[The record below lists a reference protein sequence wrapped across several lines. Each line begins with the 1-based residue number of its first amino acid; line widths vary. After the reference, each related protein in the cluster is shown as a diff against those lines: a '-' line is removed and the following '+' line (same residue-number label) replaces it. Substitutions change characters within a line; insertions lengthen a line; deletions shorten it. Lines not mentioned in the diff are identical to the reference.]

1 MRVDANR
8 LVEEAQRSLR
18 RLLVGR
24 WMDRRDLGALLLDR
38 GGKLSWR
45 AAARRRTDRNCPRA
59 KGGIGGDGVEIRR
72 DPLLE
77 RCGHVAPA
85 VEADRALES
94 ELAIADL
101 RCGRNIRR
109 LRRTVAIGDEQQ

>member
-1 MRVDANR
+1 
-8 LVEEAQRSLR
+8 
-18 RLLVGR
+18 
-24 WMDRRDLGALLLDR
+24 MDRGNLGALLLDR
-38 GGKLSWR
+38 GGELNRR
-45 AAARRRTDRNCPRA
+45 AAARRRTDRDDPCA
-59 KGGIGGDGVEIRR
+59 KGRIGGDGVEVGR
-72 DPLLE
+72 DSLLE

-109 LRRTVAIGDEQQ
+109 LRRTVAIGDEQQLGSACRAARASARRWPLRAVVLD

>member
-1 MRVDANR
+1 MRADANR

-18 RLLVGR
+18 RLPVGCS
-24 WMDRRDLGALLLDR
+24 MDRGNLGALLLD
-38 GGKLSWR
+38 GGGELSRR
-45 AAARRRTDRNCPRA
+45 AAARRRTDRDCLRA
-59 KGGIGGDGVEIRR
+59 KGRIGGDGVEVGR
-72 DPLLE
+72 DSLLE

-85 VEADRALES
+85 VEADRALEG

-109 LRRTVAIGDEQQ
+109 LRRTV